1 MFRFE
6 KANERLFDHNHLQV
20 VVVWVQVLTVLLDK
34 CLEKKVSLWGCSPR
48 QKGIWYYDDDKENDN
63 NDYDEN
69 GCHHCNDDNGE
80 NDNDDDKYG
89 DDNDDKYINDDKYG
103 DDYDVNDAKD
113 DTWQAS
119 TLPFSSLTSSSPMD

>member
-1 MFRFE
+1 MIKE
-6 KANERLFDHNHLQV
+6 IVEN
-20 VVVWVQVLTVLLDK
+20 
-34 CLEKKVSLWGCSPR
+34 PR
-48 QKGIWYYDDDKENDN
+48 EITGPDAQRWRSWYYDDDKQNDN
-63 NDYDEN
+63 IHYDEN

-89 DDNDDKYINDDKYG
+89 DDDDAKENNDDKHA

-113 DTWQAS
+113 STWQAS